1 MIKKIV
7 NKIKFEYNQSIGGM
21 INRLCGGGGKYT

>member
-21 INRLCGGGGKYT
+21 INRLWGGKYT